1 MSVWRSVVHPL
12 LTGPC
17 GSGSDEHPST
27 ALPRLVT
34 GARGPEESDRLDR
47 ATQPLSTFRS
57 RVGRYHARMKT
68 PRITL
73 RCYTEDLGFAL
84 PSLDQEL
91 RADHLIAKELKSRA
105 PTAPAGLKRIL
116 SIPAPLVYRLQRGR
130 LRGIPGR
137 SRRMGGHLDLAGR
150 RADVVRDRA
159 LRAAGRMIRA
169 ISDTSSR

>member
-1 MSVWRSVVHPL
+1 
-12 LTGPC
+12 
-17 GSGSDEHPST
+17 
-27 ALPRLVT
+27 
-34 GARGPEESDRLDR
+34 
-47 ATQPLSTFRS
+47 
-57 RVGRYHARMKT
+57 MKT

-130 LRGIPGR
+130 LRGAVWPDEP
-137 SRRMGGHLDLAGR
+137 RRLLWLLAVGLRREDSSDDAYRQADPRYLGH
-150 RADVVRDRA
+150 
-159 LRAAGRMIRA
+159 
-169 ISDTSSR
+169 